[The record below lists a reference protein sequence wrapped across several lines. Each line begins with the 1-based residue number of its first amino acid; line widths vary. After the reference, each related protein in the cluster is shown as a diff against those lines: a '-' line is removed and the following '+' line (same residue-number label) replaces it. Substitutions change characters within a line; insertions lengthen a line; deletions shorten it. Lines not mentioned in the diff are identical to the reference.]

1 MLFLDVLFLLSFLN
15 PSIYCA
21 RIGKKLPSTSPS
33 KKLDLPKRPLN
44 AYIVENGKHAM
55 VQNKSIQIWGGN
67 DPKNSSI
74 TVKYHILRPPFAIK
88 QRGGVILLDN
98 GTSWLDWH
106 RGRPSIIQMV
116 AASGHAAVA
125 PELEWETDVGGRAIL
140 KIIEWEKLHRLVFL
154 GTGPRGVELINEWN
168 GMVTADQLDA
178 FVLLNGS
185 GESLPRLRTFREDM
199 GNGERP
205 PVVVVGTTVVDGWT
219 GAKTVEMDWD
229 PKSLENGQR
238 VAQLLV
244 NLLDWVHPR

>member
-140 KIIEWEKLHRLVFL
+140 KIIE
-154 GTGPRGVELINEWN
+154 
-168 GMVTADQLDA
+168 VTADQLDA